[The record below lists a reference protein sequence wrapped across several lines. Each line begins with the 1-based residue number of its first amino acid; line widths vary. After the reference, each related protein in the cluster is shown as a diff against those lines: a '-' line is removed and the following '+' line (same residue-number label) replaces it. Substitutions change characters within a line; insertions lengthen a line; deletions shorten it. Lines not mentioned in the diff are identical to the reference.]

1 MQAGNH
7 KKLDVLS
14 CDTKTLRST
23 LRRTAFMRLTLPG
36 HSPSRAG
43 DSSAVK
49 HLPST
54 HEALGSAAC
63 SEEKAFKA
71 NAGRHFLRN
80 DQFLRMGYLNVKFK
94 K

>member
-23 LRRTAFMRLTLPG
+23 LRRTAFMRLTLPD

-54 HEALGSAAC
+54 HEPWVQLPAL
-63 SEEKAFKA
+63 
-71 NAGRHFLRN
+71 
-80 DQFLRMGYLNVKFK
+80 K
-94 K
+94 KRLLKLMLEDIF